1 MCGLSAVSHRASVRW
16 REEPLDLGRDPWRG
30 GQTRHELA
38 PDQQLVLSW
47 QQLAGN
53 AAVCQALAHLPVVQR
68 ARPEPMRPLKAAY
81 KTLPE
86 AVQDVLSESD
96 YRRWVADEKD
106 GPGVRVTLVGAHRLL
121 SRQGD
126 AWRFIS
132 TIQWVG
138 MGTMDVNVSPSPQA
152 FKRHM
157 ETQGFVSMWFAAT
170 GSDLWGLR
178 KTVEGVGIHI
188 RGQPKDVVNIHVD
201 LHPPK
206 LAAASAVWHWIM
218 DKQLR
223 GYTVTPKTLKRALG
237 LEREL

>member
-1 MCGLSAVSHRASVRW
+1 VNHTVSVRW
-16 REEPLDLGRDPWRG
+16 REEPDLGRDPRPG
-30 GQTRHELA
+30 GPSRPELA
-38 PDQQLVLSW
+38 PDQQLILGW
-47 QQLAGN
+47 QRLAGN
-53 AAVCQALAHLPVVQR
+53 AAVCQALAHPPVVQR
-68 ARPEPMRPLKAAY
+68 AKPEPMRPLKTAY
-81 KTLPE
+81 KTLPA
-86 AVQDVLSESD
+86 AVQKVLSESD
-96 YRRWVADEKD
+96 YRRWVADESD
-106 GPGVRVTLVGAHRLL
+106 GPGVRVTLVGAHKLL
-121 SRQGD
+121 SKQGD

-138 MGTMDVNVSPSPQA
+138 MGTMDVTVSPSPQA

-157 ETQGFVSMWFAAT
+157 EAQGFASTWFAAA

-188 RGQPKDVVNIHVD
+188 RGQPRDVVNIHVD

-206 LAAASAVWHWIM
+206 LSAASAAWHWVM